1 MPKMKFLKTLIFPR
15 ALEKLQNRVNFS
27 FISYLK
33 FFCFTI
39 LTKLTFT
46 VGVNL
51 IKWRI
56 KGNKEIKVE
65 KKYDDNLSLVS
76 SVLLRK
82 LRLRQENCF
91 LIKKTCIFYIKSTLF
106 VKFHKL
112 LMTKLYSITCFCICR
127 VSYRLT
133 RLVYRS
139 NVKPCSASIYLFKVN
154 NRNTRKRCET
164 CSKLTIKTTERRQW
178 SCSGVFIVNFEYIW
192 HLFLLFLL
200 LTLNK

>member
-15 ALEKLQNRVNFS
+15 ALEKLQNWVNFS

-91 LIKKTCIFYIKSTLF
+91 LIKKNVYFLYKINIICKVSQASYDKTLF
-106 VKFHKL
+106 NNLFLHLQGKLPAHK
-112 LMTKLYSITCFCICR
+112 
-127 VSYRLT
+127 
-133 RLVYRS
+133 
-139 NVKPCSASIYLFKVN
+139 ASI
-154 NRNTRKRCET
+154 
-164 CSKLTIKTTERRQW
+164 
-178 SCSGVFIVNFEYIW
+178 
-192 HLFLLFLL
+192 
-200 LTLNK
+200 